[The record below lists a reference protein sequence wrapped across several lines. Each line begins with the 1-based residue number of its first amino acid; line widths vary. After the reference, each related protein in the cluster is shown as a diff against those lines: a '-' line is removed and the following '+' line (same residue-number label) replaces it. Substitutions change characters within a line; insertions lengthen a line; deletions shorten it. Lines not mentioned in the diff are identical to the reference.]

1 MPKPVTKPQTAAQ
14 ERKDAMPVD
23 AAISHSPGRNRRQ
36 VCASL
41 GCSRSMFYVLLDRG
55 EFPNAY
61 FMGGSIRVPQADVD
75 SFRERNLYVRR
86 ER

>member
-1 MPKPVTKPQTAAQ
+1 MTI
-14 ERKDAMPVD
+14 D
-23 AAISHSPGRNRRQ
+23 AAASHSPGRNRRQ

-61 FMGGSIRVPQADVD
+61 FVGGSVRVPQSDVD
-75 SFRERNLYVRR
+75 AYKARNNYVRKKDA
-86 ER
+86 EAG

>member
-1 MPKPVTKPQTAAQ
+1 MPAETAA
-14 ERKDAMPVD
+14 
-23 AAISHSPGRNRRQ
+23 SHSPGRNRRQ

-61 FMGGSIRVPQADVD
+61 FMGGSVRVPQSDVD
-75 SFRERNLYVRR
+75 AYKSRNLYLKKR
-86 ER
+86 ESL